1 MDEDVSI
8 INTNTR
14 NEKIKNFFINNKNKL
29 IFGIIILLVG
39 IVGVYSF
46 DKYQINKKQR
56 VSDTFNLVTIEYSEN
71 NKEKTTTKLIEII
84 NEKDPTYSPLSLYFI
99 IDNELISDQ
108 KQINELFDILIDQT
122 SLDDE
127 IKNLVIYKKALFNA
141 DQSSEGDLLNLLN
154 PLINSKSVWK
164 SHALYLMAEYFYA
177 KDQNQKAKEFF
188 NQIIGLE
195 NPNPDIRLQADKRL
209 NRDLSE

>member
-177 KDQNQKAKEFF
+177 KNQNQKAKEFF